1 MESSGLLQSRKSSYR
16 SLLSRRDLV
25 PSGHATNWLLL
36 PKWRMPALMYWNTD
50 LTSNEGWLNSN
61 RIRTRSTFTNIF
73 FIFKELLNKDVA
85 LLFDI
90 KRERGLIFNGGVQRW
105 STPTFN
111 ERLDNSLVYINK
123 AVVTCAGLYH
133 GIENVHPFREEEEG
147 HIC

>member
-1 MESSGLLQSRKSSYR
+1 M
-16 SLLSRRDLV
+16 
-25 PSGHATNWLLL
+25 
-36 PKWRMPALMYWNTD
+36 
-50 LTSNEGWLNSN
+50 
-61 RIRTRSTFTNIF
+61 
-73 FIFKELLNKDVA
+73 LNKDVA

-133 GIENVHPFREEEEG
+133 GIENVHPFRGGEG
-147 HIC
+147 RPHLLES

>member
-1 MESSGLLQSRKSSYR
+1 MKDDSILTELGQ
-16 SLLSRRDLV
+16 
-25 PSGHATNWLLL
+25 GQHL
-36 PKWRMPALMYWNTD
+36 P
-50 LTSNEGWLNSN
+50 
-61 RIRTRSTFTNIF
+61 IF
-73 FIFKELLNKDVA
+73 FVLIFKELLNKDVA

-133 GIENVHPFREEEEG
+133 GIENVHPFRGGEG
-147 HIC
+147 RPHLLES